1 MSSKLTNTG
10 INPGINSMI
19 NSSIPS
25 GLNLKLNYI
34 IYGIILGASTVI
46 IMTSGSLGDNAIKSF
61 INGYRAL
68 LCSIIFLFSLIWYRA
83 SGVSFYRL
91 SISLFPF
98 IILMI
103 IITWLLVLL
112 HKYYDR
118 IIGNQVSDYYVS
130 FVNIS
135 TVLTLVQLVILVNAV
150 RDSYFENNR
159 SLQPKTFSMLM
170 LLGTINFIMV
180 ITLGVILKSY
190 VTDC

>member
-1 MSSKLTNTG
+1 MSNKLTNTG
-10 INPGINSMI
+10 INTMI
-19 NSSIPS
+19 SSSIPND
-25 GLNLKLNYI
+25 LNSKLNYI
-34 IYGIILGASTVI
+34 LYGIILGASIVI
-46 IMTSGSLGDNAIKSF
+46 LMTTGSHGDNAVMSF

-68 LCSIIFLFSLIWYRA
+68 LCSIIFMFSLIWYRA
-83 SGVSFYRL
+83 NGVSFYRL
-91 SISLFPF
+91 SISLLPF
-98 IILMI
+98 IVLMV

-135 TVLTLVQLVILVNAV
+135 TILTLVQLVILVNAI
-150 RDSYFENNR
+150 RDTYFENNK
-159 SLQPKTFSMLM
+159 SIQPKTFSMLM

>member
-1 MSSKLTNTG
+1 MSDKLTNTS
-10 INPGINSMI
+10 INSMI

-25 GLNLKLNYI
+25 GLNSKLNYI
-34 IYGIILGASTVI
+34 IYGIIFGASTVI
-46 IMTSGSLGDNAIKSF
+46 LMTSGSQGDNAVMSF

-68 LCSIIFLFSLIWYRA
+68 LCSIIFMFSLIWYRA

-91 SISLFPF
+91 SISLLPF

-112 HKYYDR
+112 NKYYDR

-135 TVLTLVQLVILVNAV
+135 TVLTLVQLVMLVNAV
-150 RDSYFENNR
+150 RDSYFENNK
-159 SLQPKTFSMLM
+159 SIQPKIFSVLM

>member
-10 INPGINSMI
+10 INSIINP
-19 NSSIPS
+19 SIPS
-25 GLNLKLNYI
+25 GLNTKLNYI
-34 IYGIILGASTVI
+34 IYGIIIGSSIVILMTTGAH
-46 IMTSGSLGDNAIKSF
+46 GHNAFLAF
-61 INGYRAL
+61 INAYRAL
-68 LCSIIFLFSLIWYRA
+68 LCSIIFMFSLIWYRV

-91 SISLFPF
+91 AISLFPF
-98 IILMI
+98 IMLIG
-103 IITWLLVLL
+103 IITWLLILL

-118 IIGNQVSDYYVS
+118 ITDNKVSDYYVS
-130 FVNIS
+130 FVNMS
-135 TVLTLVQLVILVNAV
+135 TILTLIQLAILVNSV
-150 RDSYFENNR
+150 RDSYFENNK

>member
-1 MSSKLTNTG
+1 MSSKLTN
-10 INPGINSMI
+10 IGINSMI
-19 NSSIPS
+19 NPSIPS
-25 GLNLKLNYI
+25 GLNSKLNYM
-34 IYGIILGASTVI
+34 IYGIIIGSVIVILMTTGAQ
-46 IMTSGSLGDNAIKSF
+46 GHNAFLAF
-61 INGYRAL
+61 INAYRAL

-91 SISLFPF
+91 AISLFPF
-98 IILMI
+98 IMLMG

-118 IIGNQVSDYYVS
+118 VPGEKVSDYYVS
-130 FVNIS
+130 FVNMS
-135 TVLTLVQLVILVNAV
+135 TILTLVQLVIIINSV
-150 RDSYFENNR
+150 RDSYFETNR

-170 LLGTINFIMV
+170 LLGTINFIIV